1 VLTREDALARGL
13 RRGGNGGWRRRI
25 VSGFESTTSCFR
37 TYVPHYWA
45 LPQFLATTRWSA
57 PHRYI
62 GTFGLAGPPLGPFP
76 LASPAR
82 VSRSARQP
90 RLESCPLYAGRHLA
104 RHQAPARLLPGHPLA
119 PGFGVVAVLSTRR
132 QGFAYAHLS
141 SPHLT
146 GAPAFSMTLTP
157 GALDPSRSWRF
168 GASPCRATPKGLP
181 SSSVQPRDAQG
192 TRHLPRVLTDRMV
205 FLGGCA
211 TGLLLTD
218 PAAPE
223 VRPTRD
229 VDVITEVGSLA
240 EYDRLADASGWPASS
255 RIRVWARRSRPR
267 TITWCGVSGAS
278 RRGWRGMVSRNVAT
292 ECPEATSPLTKIGV
306 QSLEAS
312 RDSRRE

>member
-1 VLTREDALARGL
+1 MPSPVGFGAEGTGGGGAESSPDLSQQQVVLEPTSPITGRYPSSSLLRG
-13 RRGGNGGWRRRI
+13 
-25 VSGFESTTSCFR
+25 
-37 TYVPHYWA
+37 
-45 LPQFLATTRWSA
+45 
-57 PHRYI
+57 
-62 GTFGLAGPPLGPFP
+62 GPPLTGT
-76 LASPAR
+76 L
-82 VSRSARQP
+82 VRSASRVR
-90 RLESCPLYAGRHLA
+90 RLGLFPWRH
-104 RHQAPARLLPGHPLA
+104 RHGSPVLPGSPGWSHVPCTPDATWPGTRLPPGCSPGIPSPL
-119 PGFGVVAVLSTRR
+119 VVAVLSTRR

-267 TITWCGVSGAS
+267 TITWCRVSGAS